1 MLVGPTQDFEIK
13 HHKKHMLHNML
24 NVILFKYCRERYFT
38 SFRELYKYASQGNLI
53 FLNSSHHL
61 NPLVSLQ
68 IRFGRKRLKDPGLH
82 LSSETHR
89 GPLDPTIGKHRGQ

>member
-1 MLVGPTQDFEIK
+1 MLVEPTQDFEIK

-61 NPLVSLQ
+61 NLPSDSFWTKAPKGPWSPPLL
-68 IRFGRKRLKDPGLH
+68 GD
-82 LSSETHR
+82 T
-89 GPLDPTIGKHRGQ
+89 